1 MAHNNENRV
10 HEHHDMHPVEQHVYH
25 PAHTIVQ
32 EHHTHTLSQELL
44 CHLPYAIFSVAFGLI
59 VLSCLQF
66 ITSGAA
72 GTPAI
77 PVKAA
82 KALFHSFHFLHLIF
96 AATGTVLMFLRFS
109 ANTLAALVVGTLAPA
124 IFCLLSDVILP
135 YIGGRLLG
143 VPMHLHICF
152 ISEYQNVVP
161 FLIVGIINGFTMSK
175 HAPSKHSFYSVSSHF
190 IHILV
195 SSMASLLYLVSH
207 GFIAWQSHMGIVFL
221 FLLVAVLLPCTLSD
235 VVVPMLFARS
245 KGKRCNENH
254 SH

>member
-1 MAHNNENRV
+1 MAQN
-10 HEHHDMHPVEQHVYH
+10 HDNSLQQHDKHPVGQPIYH
-25 PAHTIVQ
+25 PAHPII
-32 EHHTHTLSQELL
+32 EDHHNHSVYEELL

-66 ITSGAA
+66 VTSGMS
-72 GTPAI
+72 GQVSI
-77 PVKAA
+77 PHKAA

-109 ANTLAALVVGTLAPA
+109 TNKFLALIVGTLAPA
-124 IFCLLSDVILP
+124 VFCLLSDVVLP
-135 YIGGRLLG
+135 YLGGRLLG

-152 ISEYQNVVP
+152 ISEYQNVLP
-161 FLIVGIINGFTMSK
+161 FLIIGIINGFAMSK
-175 HAPSKHSFYSVSSHF
+175 HAPSNLAFYSIGSHF

-207 GFIAWQSHMGIVFL
+207 GFVHWQSQMGIIFL
-221 FLLVAVLLPCTLSD
+221 FLLIAVLVPCTLSD

-245 KGKRCNENH
+245 KGARGNEKH
-254 SH
+254 PA